1 MHDFGCRLA
10 SCSTEYLSR
19 FKKNYPEKEEQV
31 NLIQV

>member
-10 SCSTEYLSR
+10 SCSTEDLSR
-19 FKKNYPEKEEQV
+19 FKKSYPEKEEQV